1 MYGAKKQ
8 FYRNQAVTE
17 EKIDRS
23 NHRQIDSDDHIASY
37 GKAVSIALV
46 YAVRKVEITPIN
58 MKRNQQHEKNASN
71 RLDRFSYL
79 RHLPSDSKQ
88 DVMILF

>member
-1 MYGAKKQ
+1 MYGAKSSSIEIRLSLK
-8 FYRNQAVTE
+8 
-17 EKIDRS
+17 KRS
-23 NHRQIDSDDHIASY
+23 TAAITDIDSDDHIASC
-37 GKAVSIALV
+37 GKTVSIALV

-58 MKRNQQHEKNASN
+58 TKRNQQHEKNASN

-88 DVMILF
+88 KVMILF